1 MERGT
6 STQRK
11 LRRHASFFMGNVGDE
26 AKDSEF
32 IILIVLMRV
41 AFLIW
46 FNIRIPF
53 ELILVFKL
61 PVKSIF
67 MCEPVCATIYM
78 ELSSPKGS

>member
-1 MERGT
+1 
-6 STQRK
+6 
-11 LRRHASFFMGNVGDE
+11 MGNVGDE

-41 AFLIW
+41 AFLIG
-46 FNIRIPF
+46 FNIQIPF

-67 MCEPVCATIYM
+67 MCKPVCATIYM
-78 ELSSPKGS
+78 GLSSSKGN

>member
-1 MERGT
+1 
-6 STQRK
+6 
-11 LRRHASFFMGNVGDE
+11 MGNVGDE

-53 ELILVFKL
+53 ELILVL
-61 PVKSIF
+61 N
-67 MCEPVCATIYM
+67 YR
-78 ELSSPKGS
+78 